1 MLILHR
7 ELAHP
12 TQASRVLLNVFEQ
25 PQGGFLV
32 TEHRRG
38 SVTVV
43 RTLGCYD
50 EREPALAAAERRAAE
65 LVAQRYTPVAAA
77 A

>member
-1 MLILHR
+1 MRILHR
-7 ELAHP
+7 VLAHP
-12 TQASRVLLNVFEQ
+12 TQASRVSLNVFEQ

-32 TEHRRG
+32 TEDRHG

-43 RTLGCYD
+43 RTLGFY
-50 EREPALAAAERRAAE
+50 EAREQALAAAERRAAE
-65 LVAQRYTPVAAA
+65 LEAQRYAPVAAA